1 LHIPTASRSLLSTYR
16 LAKDNNAFVEYCH
29 DSFFVEN
36 QNMREILMQGR
47 CVRGLYPLSVASS
60 LSTG

>member
-1 LHIPTASRSLLSTYR
+1 MSIYR

-36 QNMREILMQGR
+36 QNMCEILLQGR
-47 CVRGLYPLSVASS
+47 CVRGLYPLSMASS
-60 LSTG
+60 SSTG